1 MTTMTSFAAI
11 ASLPAVAAATASP
24 SLHDIPT
31 GPWTLHV
38 HETEEKKWDAASYKQ
53 LHVAATW
60 EELGA
65 VFRELGPRTLKI
77 MSFAMRGSQ
86 PPRWENKE
94 NIAGG
99 SYSFLI
105 PHRRAVEVYQIYVAA
120 AATDT
125 ATLNPAN
132 KIVGVTMSPKK
143 GHCVIKLWNA
153 SAKAFN
159 KPTDIAVLDSDVR
172 ADEISFMRNTDRS
185 M

>member
-1 MTTMTSFAAI
+1 MTSFAAI
-11 ASLPAVAAATASP
+11 ASLPPAPGSVALPA
-24 SLHDIPT
+24 LHAIPT

-38 HETEEKKWDAASYKQ
+38 HETEETRWGPDSYKQ
-53 LHVAATW
+53 LFVANTW
-60 EELGA
+60 EELSS
-65 VFRELGPRTLKI
+65 VFRELGTGSRILKI
-77 MSFAMRGSQ
+77 MMFAMRGAQ

-105 PHRRAVEVYQIYVAA
+105 PHRRAAEVYQLYVAA

-125 ATLNPAN
+125 ATTNPAN

-153 SAKAFN
+153 SAKEFN
-159 KPTDIAVLDSDVR
+159 KPTDIVVLDHDIR
-172 ADEISFMRNTDRS
+172 ADEIAFLRNTDRK

>member
-11 ASLPAVAAATASP
+11 ASLPATPSAAHKEAN
-24 SLHDIPT
+24 HDIPT

-65 VFRELGPRTLKI
+65 VFRELGLKTLKI
-77 MSFAMRGSQ
+77 MTFAMRGSQ

-105 PHRRAVEVYQIYVAA
+105 PHRRAVEVYQLYVAA

-159 KPTDIAVLDSDVR
+159 KPTDIAVLDSDIR
-172 ADEISFMRNTDRS
+172 GDEISFMRNTDRS

>member
-1 MTTMTSFAAI
+1 MTSFAAV
-11 ASLPAVAAATASP
+11 ASLPAAPSAAPKDAN
-24 SLHDIPT
+24 HDIPT
-31 GPWTLHV
+31 GPWTIHV

-53 LHVAATW
+53 LHVAASW
-60 EELGA
+60 EELGS
-65 VFRELGPRTLKI
+65 VFRELGPRVLKI
-77 MSFAMRGSQ
+77 MTFAMRGAQ

-105 PHRRAVEVYQIYVAA
+105 PHRRAAEVYQLYVAA

-125 ATLNPAN
+125 ATLNPTN

-159 KPTDIAVLDSDVR
+159 KPTDIAVLDPDIR
-172 ADEISFMRNTDRS
+172 ADEIAFLRNTDRS

>member
-1 MTTMTSFAAI
+1 MTSFAAV
-11 ASLPAVAAATASP
+11 ASLPPVTGSGSGSGS
-24 SLHDIPT
+24 SLHTIPT

-53 LHVAATW
+53 LQVAATW

-65 VFRELGPRTLKI
+65 TLRELGPRTLKI
-77 MSFAMRGSQ
+77 MTFAMRGSQ

-105 PHRRAVEVYQIYVAA
+105 PHRRAVEVYQLYVAA

-159 KPTDIAVLDSDVR
+159 KSSDIAVLDADIR
-172 ADEISFMRNTDRS
+172 GDEISFMRNTDRS

>member
-1 MTTMTSFAAI
+1 MTTMTSFAAV
-11 ASLPAVAAATASP
+11 ASLPATPSAAPKDAN
-24 SLHDIPT
+24 HDIPT
-31 GPWTLHV
+31 GPWTIHV

-65 VFRELGPRTLKI
+65 VFREMGPKTLKI
-77 MSFAMRGSQ
+77 MTFAMRGSQ

-105 PHRRAVEVYQIYVAA
+105 PHRRAIEVYQLYVAA

-159 KPTDIAVLDSDVR
+159 KPTDIAVLDSDIR
-172 ADEISFMRNTDRS
+172 ADEIAFLRNTDRS